1 LAKTKNPFFS
11 SFKTV
16 CVGISSAGLS
26 VVEGGSGGCMT
37 RRRSGLPVR
46 RVPPPRAPACLRFRR
61 APVTLVCVCL
71 LLCVC
76 SRDGMPS
83 PMDYYAHE
91 LHHDPTLS
99 SSMQGTGDNLNDVMA
114 LQNMLQAVRLAP
126 RAPAALPRACVR
138 WNERASCSDADCGRG
153 AMPALT
159 VLRMG

>member
-1 LAKTKNPFFS
+1 
-11 SFKTV
+11 
-16 CVGISSAGLS
+16 
-26 VVEGGSGGCMT
+26 MT

-114 LQNMLQAVRLAP
+114 LQNMLQAVRW
-126 RAPAALPRACVR
+126 RRALPLPSRAHACVGTSA
-138 WNERASCSDADCGRG
+138 RAAATLTAG
-153 AMPALT
+153 AA
-159 VLRMG
+159 RCRR